1 MQNQFK
7 KLLQMME
14 KAGNKLVLFDA
25 DSEESY
31 ILLPLSEYQNLLN
44 SSVPAPKDSKM
55 EEFELA
61 KPMKEVSQH
70 YPPSNKVKKAESE
83 LIPGISTEV
92 VEIEGQKEEERDE
105 EGEEKF
111 YFEALKT
118 ESESEPKLL
127 NEIDKE

>member
-1 MQNQFK
+1 
-7 KLLQMME
+7 ME

-25 DSEESY
+25 ESEESY
-31 ILLPLSEYQNLLN
+31 ILLPLSEYQNLLDG
-44 SSVPAPKDSKM
+44 SIPAQKESKM

-61 KPMKEVSQH
+61 NPMKEVSQH
-70 YPPSNKVKKAESE
+70 YPPSNKPKKAESE

-111 YFEALKT
+111 YFEAL
-118 ESESEPKLL
+118 ESESESEAKVL
-127 NEIDKE
+127 NDIDKE